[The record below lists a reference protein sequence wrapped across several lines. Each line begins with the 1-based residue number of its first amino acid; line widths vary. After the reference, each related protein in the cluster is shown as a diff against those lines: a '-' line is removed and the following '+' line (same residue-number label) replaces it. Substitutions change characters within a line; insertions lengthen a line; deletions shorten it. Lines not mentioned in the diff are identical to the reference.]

1 MVNKIEATKLREEGH
16 SYEEIAQL
24 MGCSVSW
31 CKRYLKDVERGVST
45 TTGKPS
51 TRQDAKLE
59 AIAILEDALRRVRA
73 I

>member
-1 MVNKIEATKLREEGH
+1 MIDKVEAVKLREQGH
-16 SYEEIAQL
+16 TYKEIADL
-24 MGCSVSW
+24 LGCSEIW
-31 CKRYLKDVERGVST
+31 CKKMLKDVKRGVDSK
-45 TTGKPS
+45 GKPS

>member
-1 MVNKIEATKLREEGH
+1 MIDKSQAVSLREQGH
-16 SYEEIAQL
+16 TYKEIADL
-24 MGCSVSW
+24 LGCSEIW
-31 CKRYLKDVERGVST
+31 CKKTLKDVKRGVSAK
-45 TTGKPS
+45 GKPS